1 MIKFSKYLLLGVFSL
16 VVMSCNNNDGSSPV
30 SEGGLTQ
37 FSKQVTF
44 AELQDTITSSDGEVR
59 VEIRLLSDSLT
70 ARKVQV
76 KEPNHITKKE
86 VIESRITAINV
97 DGESGTIRLE
107 LGEPGE
113 ADDLTISFSA
123 SGTDFK
129 DEGSSEEDISFTEF
143 VERVQAVLAG
153 GEQPAVKAR
162 RNPPDT
168 PQAPE
173 DSSFFATD
181 LELDYMADEPKIKIN
196 IDSDNLEVNAA
207 PPPDG
212 WIKVLGLVIAIEAS
226 EDSSGGTELEEELE
240 DVEGELNFE
249 GTVASVDLSAGSV
262 TLTDGTVILIVEG
275 TEIEEGS
282 GDDDN
287 LTSLSAAA
295 DALVAGKIVEAEGE
309 GVTESTNPLTIVAIE
324 IEFETEEEAEVGET
338 VEFEDQIASVDVSGS
353 TFIFAD
359 GTVVTMTG
367 DTTIDPEGDLL
378 TLQAVAEAVTA
389 GGDVRAE
396 GHGTVTSEGP
406 PLLIM
411 ATDVKFET
419 EEEEEIA
426 GVVEF
431 EDQIASVDV
440 PGSTFTLSDG
450 TIVTITVDTTID
462 PEGDLLT
469 IQTVADA
476 VEAGGDVRAEGDATV
491 TSAGPP
497 TTLSATDV
505 KFETDEE
512 D

>member
-37 FSKQVTF
+37 FSKQATF
-44 AELQDTITSSDGEVR
+44 VELQDTITSSDGEVR

-76 KEPNHITKKE
+76 KESHHTTNRE

-113 ADDLTISFSA
+113 ADDLIISFST

-129 DEGSSEEDISFTEF
+129 DESGSEEDITFAEF
-143 VERVQAVLAG
+143 VDRVQTALAD

-162 RNPPDT
+162 RDPPSE

-173 DSSFFATD
+173 DVVFFATD
-181 LELDYMADEPKIKIN
+181 LELDDMADEPKIKVN
-196 IDSDNLEVNAA
+196 IDSDNLEANPT

-212 WIKVLGLVIAIEAS
+212 WIKVFGLMIAIEAS
-226 EDSSGGTELEEELE
+226 EDSSGETELEEELE

-287 LTSLSAAA
+287 LTSLSAVA
-295 DALVAGKIVEAEGE
+295 DALVAGKVVAVEGE
-309 GVTESTNPLTIVAIE
+309 GVSESIDPLTMVAIE
-324 IEFETEEEAEVGET
+324 IEFEVEEEDDDEVT
-338 VEFEDQIASVDVSGS
+338 DVVEFEDQIASVDVSGS
-353 TFIFAD
+353 TFTLAD
-359 GTVVTMTG
+359 GTIVTITG

-378 TLQAVAEAVTA
+378 TIQA
-389 GGDVRAE
+389 
-396 GHGTVTSEGP
+396 
-406 PLLIM
+406 
-411 ATDVKFET
+411 
-419 EEEEEIA
+419 
-426 GVVEF
+426 
-431 EDQIASVDV
+431 
-440 PGSTFTLSDG
+440 
-450 TIVTITVDTTID
+450 
-462 PEGDLLT
+462 
-469 IQTVADA
+469 VADA
-476 VEAGGDVRAEGDATV
+476 VEAGEDVRAEGDATV

-497 TTLSATDV
+497 TTLSAMDV